1 MLLLLDLCM
10 WLGGKWKITFFPG
23 FSVKIKNTRTGVPH
37 TVHSGILVIVLPY
50 TRYCEVKIIVLGTVF
65 LSFTNLEVLY
75 NEKSQVGFPT
85 LFDYAYY
92 ISVTYI
98 TM

>member
-1 MLLLLDLCM
+1 M
-10 WLGGKWKITFFPG
+10 
-23 FSVKIKNTRTGVPH
+23 
-37 TVHSGILVIVLPY
+37 
-50 TRYCEVKIIVLGTVF
+50 YCEVKIIVLGKVF
-65 LSFTNLEVLY
+65 LSFTNLEILY

-92 ISVTYI
+92 ISVACI